1 MFPLLFP
8 LLLGAGGGAL
18 LNKKDPLKGALMGAA
33 LGTGIGSIGSAA
45 MSGGLLGAAP
55 AAASG
60 AAALPGAAGAAGGAL
75 PSAAGQ
81 AAASTA
87 ATTVPQAEGLGGL
100 LSGAEKYMKPVGNA
114 LSTVNAAQGLLGGQ
128 QQPMQA
134 APMQSRP
141 GPDLSAWMSAEQ
153 QERAN
158 MGQLEA
164 QRRLVQKQAI
174 QGLLGGGYGGLA

>member
-33 LGTGIGSIGSAA
+33 LGTGVGAIGGAA
-45 MSGGLLGAAP
+45 MGGGLLGAAP
-55 AAASG
+55 AATATP
-60 AAALPGAAGAAGGAL
+60 AAAGIGAGVAAV
-75 PSAAGQ
+75 P
-81 AAASTA
+81 AAANAATTA
-87 ATTVPQAEGLGGL
+87 ATAVPQAEGLGGL